1 MASSENNTWKEEYQ
15 ERDKKSKGIA
25 EPVQSSLMITL
36 LDVIKDDRREEQT
49 NRQTRLALLSGS
61 VSIVL

>member
-25 EPVQSSLMITL
+25 EPVQSSLMVITGWQKGRANKPS
-36 LDVIKDDRREEQT
+36 DMTGTAQW
-49 NRQTRLALLSGS
+49 
-61 VSIVL
+61 